1 MKNVPNI
8 ARIHLL
14 SGHLHGCN
22 ENAEWERLPS
32 LLGWQRRWGM
42 TCDSCDRTEGGVGR
56 RLAGPPDPITPLGP
70 LSDPAAW
77 LQPLG
82 GQYWSLVRRT
92 SCPPSQ
98 SSTGELSSHPAIT
111 PPLTPTIYHPARHP
125 FKRLVKSA
133 YLKQVKTRGQWGR
146 VPNAHSLW
154 GESGYY
160 PGRSGDGGN
169 VPVQL

>member
-22 ENAEWERLPS
+22 GKEECERPTS
-32 LLGWQRRWGM
+32 LLGWQRCWGM
-42 TCDSCDRTEGGVGR
+42 TCDSCDSTERGLVGR

-70 LSDPAAW
+70 LSDPTAW

-92 SCPPSQ
+92 SCPPLQ
-98 SSTGELSSHPAIT
+98 SSTSELSSHPAIT
-111 PPLTPTIYHPARHP
+111 PPLTPTSYHPARHP
-125 FKRLVKSA
+125 FKWLLKSG
-133 YLKQVKTRGQWGR
+133 YLIQVKTRGQWGC
-146 VPNAHSLW
+146 VPNTHSLW
-154 GESGYY
+154 G
-160 PGRSGDGGN
+160 
-169 VPVQL
+169 